1 MQELQL
7 YISGTRVDLFKDES
21 VSMTQTIQNVK
32 DISKIFTE
40 FTQSFTVPASK
51 INNILFKHYYNF
63 DISGGFDARDKV
75 SAEIQL
81 NFIPFK
87 KGFIRLEGVEMQ
99 KNKPYA
105 YKITFFGETVNLK
118 DLVGEDDLSDIFG
131 EVTTY
136 DRDYDYG
143 DVRLL
148 LISTPTALIT
158 PLITH
163 TRQLYYNSGANVAEG
178 NLAWDDASSANGV
191 YWSDLKY
198 ALRLYEIIQEIQTYY
213 SITFSTDFFTTTNL
227 DFYNLYLWLH
237 RKKGDVE
244 PAQQV
249 SLQWQPIGSY
259 NKGGSNNGPTTT
271 AGYGITLPVEA
282 VTWPNILLTNDL
294 TLIPNTSAVEY
305 SVRVLRGSVII
316 YTATGLTGQL
326 DLTKTQLGDFT
337 LGTYSVQIA
346 STGTINFSS
355 GNVQWEFTG
364 SEFEV
369 PSPWADTYTNAGNTD
384 ASETFRFITSE
395 QIPKI
400 KVLDFLTGLF
410 KMFNLTAY
418 VDEAGTIVV
427 KTLDSYY
434 TDSTTVW
441 TIDEHVD
448 IKKSK
453 VNVALPF
460 KEIQFY
466 YKGLKTFLSNQY
478 TQLFNKGWGTEEYFG
493 DANFDGPA
501 KVYKVQLPF
510 EHLQYERLVNATGSA
525 LTTIQWG
532 WFVNDNKESYFG
544 SPLIFYN
551 IFQSNVS
558 TSISVKNTATS
569 NAETSYYNIPSN
581 SRALTSASSTSNIN
595 FFNETNEYTEAD
607 NFSGTLFSNYYEEY
621 ISNVF
626 NINRRLTKVT
636 AYLPLKMIYNLK
648 LNDKISL
655 NNKTYKIN
663 SVKTNL
669 TTGKSDFELL
679 NVV

>member
-7 YISGTRVDLFKDES
+7 YISGTRVDLFKDET
-21 VSMTQTIQNVK
+21 VSITQTIKNVK
-32 DISKIFTE
+32 DISKTFTD
-40 FTQSFTVPASK
+40 FTQSFTVPASR
-51 INNILFKHYYNF
+51 INNKFFKHYYNF

-118 DLVGEDDLSDIFG
+118 DLVGEDDLADIFG

-136 DRDYDYG
+136 DTDYDFG
-143 DVRLL
+143 DVRNLL
-148 LISTPTALIT
+148 VTTPAAFIT

-213 SITFSTDFFTTTNL
+213 SLTFSTDFFSTTNL

-259 NKGGSNNGPTTT
+259 NSGGSNNGPTTT

-294 TLIPNTSAVEY
+294 TIIPNTALVEY

-316 YTATGLTGQL
+316 YTATDVTGTQN
-326 DLTKTQLGDFT
+326 LTKTQLGDFA

-369 PSPWADTYTNAGNTD
+369 PSPWTDTYTNAGNTA

-400 KVLDFLTGLF
+400 KVIDFLTGLF

-434 TDSTTVW
+434 ADSTTVW
-441 TIDEHVD
+441 TIDDHVD

-460 KEIQFY
+460 KEVQFY

-478 TQLFNKGWGTEEYFG
+478 AQLFNKGWGTEEYFG

-551 IFQSNVS
+551 IYQTGGTN
-558 TSISVKNTATS
+558 ISVKHLETS
-569 NAETSYYNIPSN
+569 NYASTAYNIPSN
-581 SRALTSASSTSNIN
+581 SRALTAASSTSNIN
-595 FFNETNEYTEAD
+595 FFPETNEYTEAD
-607 NFSGTLFSNYYEEY
+607 NFSGTLFSNYYEDY
-621 ISNVF
+621 IANVF

>member
-7 YISGTRVDLFKDES
+7 YISGTRVDLFKDET
-21 VSMTQTIQNVK
+21 VSITQTIKNVK
-32 DISKIFTE
+32 DISKTFTD
-40 FTQSFTVPASK
+40 FTQSFTVPASR
-51 INNILFKHYYNF
+51 INNKFFKHYYNF

-118 DLVGEDDLSDIFG
+118 DLVGEDDLADIFA

-136 DRDYDYG
+136 DTDYDFG
-143 DVRLL
+143 DVRNLL
-148 LISTPTALIT
+148 VTSPNALIT

-213 SITFSTDFFTTTNL
+213 SLTFSTDFFDTSNL

-259 NKGGSNNGPTTT
+259 NSGGSNNGPTTT
-271 AGYGITLPVEA
+271 ANYGITLPVEA

-294 TLIPNTSAVEY
+294 TLIPNTDVVEY

-337 LGTYSVQIA
+337 LGIYSVQIA

-364 SEFEV
+364 SQFEV
-369 PSPWADTYTNAGNTD
+369 PSPWTDTYTNAGNTA

-395 QIPKI
+395 QIPRI
-400 KVLDFLTGLF
+400 KVIDFLTGLF

-418 VDEAGTIVV
+418 VDEAGTIVI

-441 TIDEHVD
+441 TIDDHVD

-460 KEIQFY
+460 KEVQFY

-501 KVYKVQLPF
+501 KVYKVQIPF
-510 EHLQYERLVNATGSA
+510 EHLQYERLVNADGDA

-551 IFQSNVS
+551 IYQTGATN
-558 TSISVKNTATS
+558 ISVKHLETS
-569 NAETSYYNIPSN
+569 NYASTAYNIPSN
-581 SRALTSASSTSNIN
+581 SRALTASSSTSNIN
-595 FFNETNEYTEAD
+595 FFPETNEYTEAD
-607 NFSGTLFSNYYEEY
+607 NFSGTLFSNYYEDY
-621 ISNVF
+621 IANVF

>member
-282 VTWPNILLTNDL
+282 VSWPNILLTNDL

-418 VDEAGTIVV
+418 VDEAGTIVI